1 MSTIDAPRSGAGRS
15 AKTQLI
21 DLHFDVRNTIAEV
34 LAEPTSAGRLAL
46 RRALDRFFSAERTFA
61 SIGESVIDQADVE
74 AAREQLLRS
83 LQMLDTAAH
92 RDGVRRA
99 AESLRSTFLAL
110 CHPLWQSGMP
120 TRHTRENDERDPR
133 CSP

>member
-21 DLHFDVRNTIAEV
+21 DLHFDVRNAIAEV
-34 LAEPTSAGRLAL
+34 LATPTSAGRLGL

-61 SIGESVIDQADVE
+61 SIGESVIDQAEVE
-74 AAREQLLRS
+74 AARAQLLRS
-83 LQMLDTAAH
+83 LQMLDTAAD
-92 RDGVRRA
+92 RDGVIRA
-99 AESLRSTFLAL
+99 AEPLRSTFLAL
-110 CHPLWQSGMP
+110 CHPLWQSGRP
-120 TRHTRENDERDPR
+120 TRHTRENDERDQR

>member
-1 MSTIDAPRSGAGRS
+1 MTTIDAPRSGAARS

-21 DLHFDVRNTIAEV
+21 DLHFDVRNAIAEV
-34 LAEPTSAGRLAL
+34 LAAPSAGRLSL

-74 AAREQLLRS
+74 AARARLLRS
-83 LQMLDTAAH
+83 LQMLDTAAD
-92 RDGVRRA
+92 RDGVIRA
-99 AESLRSTFLAL
+99 AEPLRSTFLAL
-110 CHPLWQSGMP
+110 CHPLWQSGRP
-120 TRHTRENDERDPR
+120 TRHTRENDERDQR